1 MQSLISEEASRMIA
15 AEVITLAHQMA
26 DEFIAASKMRPMNRK
41 NTAFYANVDETYF
54 DQLIIRGGL
63 KPVYITATQKKY
75 LPKDVDAALER
86 MKQK

>member
-15 AEVITLAHQMA
+15 SDVLKMARQMA
-26 DEFIAASKMRPMNRK
+26 DEFIAASKIRPMNRK
-41 NTAFYANVDETYF
+41 DTAIYANVDEKYF

-63 KPVYITATQKKY
+63 KPIYITNTQKKY